1 MGHLVTQEKTN
12 VHCAQVDFIVRKE
25 LNPLVLRVLTT
36 IIMVKKH
43 CKIVWSALLE
53 LTARRRLQ
61 IQLIVLPVI
70 IARQEFQNQL
80 CVKVVILV

>member
-36 IIMVKKH
+36 VIMVKKH
-43 CKIVWSALLE
+43 CKIV
-53 LTARRRLQ
+53 
-61 IQLIVLPVI
+61 
-70 IARQEFQNQL
+70 
-80 CVKVVILV
+80 